1 MDPKG
6 EIREFLTSRRA
17 RITPHQA
24 GLTVY
29 GDNRRV
35 PGLRREEVAMLA
47 GVSADYYT
55 QVERG
60 NVSGVSDSVLE
71 ALVRAL
77 RLDDAERSHL
87 FNLVRA
93 RRTAAQTRRRPA
105 QQRVR
110 SLQPPRHRAARA
122 PQQPGG
128 VGVRTAF
135 QVAHDHWPAVFLG

>member
-1 MDPKG
+1 MDPKS

-17 RITPHQA
+17 AITPQQA

-60 NVSGVSDSVLE
+60 NVNGVSDSVLE
-71 ALVRAL
+71 ALVRTL
-77 RLDDAERSHL
+77 KLDDAERSHL

-93 RRTAAQTRRRPA
+93 RRNRRC
-105 QQRVR
+105 
-110 SLQPPRHRAARA
+110 L
-122 PQQPGG
+122 
-128 VGVRTAF
+128 
-135 QVAHDHWPAVFLG
+135 W